1 MAEEIKYIQYT
12 SRIKSTAF
20 DGVLVETDQIKDIA
34 QNKFQKDINAEVKQ
48 ELGEVQNKINN
59 SLTGLYR
66 LMGTKANIS
75 EVLALTSAKKGD
87 VWNVTADFNLNEK
100 HYPAGTNVVAISD
113 FNSGGNNAA
122 KWDTLG
128 GTVDLKGM
136 VTLPKGEDGTLTYDK
151 KSHTV
156 KFNWTHHGNS
166 SGSLVEQSS
175 PATDIA
181 SHSEMTTA
189 LGNKVDTTAFTNKVT
204 ELNQAIGKK
213 VESETYLQKVGELEK
228 KDGELDTAI
237 GLEQKR
243 IDKLE
248 DGAVV
253 TFSDVVPT
261 VSEILQNSV
270 SSGYEICYASNH
282 DVFVARVG
290 QAPSAKYYKTWP
302 TADLYNKDNK
312 SRADKFY
319 LCYKNNVMRPY
330 ILFEDGEDVRM
341 LVPVKIGDS
350 SGNNLE
356 ERIKAL
362 EDLLKIV

>member
-34 QNKFQKDINAEVKQ
+34 QNKFQKDINADMKKGLE
-48 ELGEVQNKINN
+48 EVQKKIDN
-59 SLTGLYR
+59 SIAGLYR
-66 LMGTKANIS
+66 LKGTKQTLA
-75 EVLALTSAKKGD
+75 EVKALTGVKKGD
-87 VWNVTADFNLNEK
+87 VWNVAKGFTLNGRP
-100 HYPAGTNVVAISD
+100 YTDGTNVVATAD
-113 FNSGGNNAA
+113 MATGATEAN
-122 KWDTLG
+122 WDALG
-128 GTVDLKGM
+128 GTISLEGLVSF
-136 VTLPKGEDGTLTYDK
+136 PKERSTLTHDSAANTITLHWQK
-151 KSHTV
+151 Q
-156 KFNWTHHGNS
+156 GE
-166 SGSLVEQSS
+166 LVESS
-175 PATDIA
+175 STIGDIA
-181 SHSEMTTA
+181 SQSAMTEA
-189 LGNKVDTTAFTNKVT
+189 LGNKVDKTAYEAKVK

-237 GLEQKR
+237 GLERKR